1 MTDYDTLIKWS
12 DFMRAGNLSGGTVD
26 LRLSHVRRCLHDL
39 GAEVQDVT
47 EDDLIGWLSARDW
60 SPATRRSAR
69 ASLRSFWSWAARRGL
84 CEDVAADLP
93 RTAVPRAVPRPAED
107 PAILDALRAAD
118 DRVQLMIE
126 LMAYGGLRR
135 CEVATV
141 RGTEV
146 EGDLLRVKGKGGHV
160 RMVPLP
166 AHLARRVRAYG
177 DGWVFRGAIDG
188 HLSPRRVGE
197 LVGAALPDG
206 ITGHQLR
213 HRYATTVYR
222 SSHDIVAV
230 QSLLGHAKLDTTMVY
245 TRVDQDSTR
254 TAATGAWN
262 LAA

>member
-1 MTDYDTLIKWS
+1 MTISDTLKQWS
-12 DFMRAGNLSGGTVD
+12 DFMRAGNLSGGTVK
-26 LRLSHVRRCLHDL
+26 LRISHIRRCLLDL
-39 GAEVQDVT
+39 DIEVQNVT
-47 EDDLIGWLSARDW
+47 EDDLIGWLSGHEW
-60 SPATRRSAR
+60 SASTRRSAR
-69 ASLRSFWSWAARRGL
+69 SSLRSFWSWAARRGL
-84 CEDVAADLP
+84 CDDVAADLP
-93 RTAVPRAVPRPAED
+93 RTAVPRSLPRPAED
-107 PAILDALRAAD
+107 TVILDSLRGAET
-118 DRVQLMIE
+118 RVQMMIE

-141 RGTEV
+141 RGTEI
-146 EGDLLRVKGKGGHV
+146 EGEWLRVKGKGGHV

-166 AHLARRVRAYG
+166 GHLARQIRAYG
-177 DGWVFRGAIDG
+177 DNWVFRGAIDG

-197 LVGAALPDG
+197 LVGAALPEG

-222 SSHDIVAV
+222 SSRDIVAV